1 MESLL
6 CTASSRILLNGRQG
20 PPIKHLRGVR
30 QGDSLSPML
39 FIIAMD
45 VLHRL
50 FIKASHDG
58 VFRKLEPS
66 EVRYQCSMHADD
78 VILFIRPTVQEARA
92 VKRILTIFGEAS
104 GLKTNLSKCSITP
117 IYGVEDN
124 IDSIVSILGCQV
136 QPFPLKYLGLPLS
149 TNDPKGTF
157 LGGSRI
163 RRPKAATLSWL
174 AHGQEWLPGLGEI
187 SASCSA
193 NLHDDGQRLAN
204 LGTQ

>member
-1 MESLL
+1 VFDTVSWPFLLEVLQAWGFGDNWRRWIESLL

-58 VFRKLEPS
+58 VFRKLEPF
-66 EVRYQCSMHADD
+66 EVRYQCSMHRDD

-104 GLKTNLSKCSITP
+104 GLKTNLSKMLNHSDIWCGRQ
-117 IYGVEDN
+117 Y
-124 IDSIVSILGCQV
+124 
-136 QPFPLKYLGLPLS
+136 
-149 TNDPKGTF
+149 
-157 LGGSRI
+157 
-163 RRPKAATLSWL
+163 
-174 AHGQEWLPGLGEI
+174 
-187 SASCSA
+187 
-193 NLHDDGQRLAN
+193 
-204 LGTQ
+204 